1 MSPELQL
8 QALEEALSR
17 LQVVIREEEP
27 PGDSAGGLC
36 VIRGAPTLI
45 LRPFL
50 RPVDQIAVMAKALG
64 RLGTEGIWLPPIVR
78 RRVEENSLYPKA
90 PRLG

>member
-1 MSPELQL
+1 MQL

-17 LQVVIREEEP
+17 LKVVIREEEP
-27 PGDSAGGLC
+27 PGEAAGGLC
-36 VIRGAPTLI
+36 VIRGTPTLF

-50 RPVDQIAVMAKALG
+50 RPVDRIAVMAKALG
-64 RLGTEGIWLPPIVR
+64 RLGTDGIWLPPLVR